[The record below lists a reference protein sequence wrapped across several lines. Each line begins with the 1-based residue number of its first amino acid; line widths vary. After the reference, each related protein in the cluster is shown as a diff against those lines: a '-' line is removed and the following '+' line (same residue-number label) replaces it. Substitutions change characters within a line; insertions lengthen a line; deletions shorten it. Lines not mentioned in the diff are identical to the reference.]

1 MAADNHTRR
10 DTKRVDTRRGQIE
23 VGCEAGA
30 DSDSG
35 SECAIRCDVDVEA
48 QAVMTSTA
56 GIKWHP
62 IPWLPFPPSLR
73 HSAYMFT
80 RADRRERF

>member
-1 MAADNHTRR
+1 MRR
-10 DTKRVDTRRGQIE
+10 DTNRVDTRRGQIE

-30 DSDSG
+30 DSNSGTDS
-35 SECAIRCDVDVEA
+35 EFAIRCDVDVEA

-73 HSAYMFT
+73 HSAYTFT